1 MTALDFPSSPS
12 NGDIYENYVYDSTV
26 GAWKRIASG
35 IELGGISDVTITS
48 PTDGQA
54 LVYDSATS
62 TWVNGEGSTVPVI
75 ISETAPV
82 SPEVGELWLNSTEAK
97 MYVYYD
103 DGTSAQW
110 VAAVGGTVPQQGK
123 IIAVK
128 SAIFTGTQSASVT
141 AGSNVAVTDLSITH
155 EVADASNK
163 LIISVFLG
171 VAASSEGFGNVGL
184 AVHDGT
190 SLIAVGDAVGTK
202 TSLTAGGFVSDLN
215 ANYVVTMPSVTF
227 VHTPGAGSKTYTV
240 RAINISTATRTLFIN
255 RRETELD
262 SAYDSRGVS
271 SLVIQEVSV

>member
-103 DGTSAQW
+103 DGSSAQW
-110 VAAVGGTVPQQGK
+110 VAAVGGTVPSQGK
-123 IIAVK
+123 ILQVVSTTKTDTFSASITTGAT
-128 SAIFTGTQSASVT
+128 SAITGFSAT
-141 AGSNVAVTDLSITH
+141 ITPSS
-155 EVADASNK
+155 ASNK
-163 LIISVFLG
+163 ILVFVSLSAAHDTTHQPAFVMKRGATSIAIGDADGASRSRISAVIGGPADNTKFSTISQQFLDSPSSTSSLTYSAELLNMSG
-171 VAASSEGFGNVGL
+171 LTRTMYVNRPVDNTDSATIGRAVSMITLMEVAA
-184 AVHDGT
+184 
-190 SLIAVGDAVGTK
+190 
-202 TSLTAGGFVSDLN
+202 
-215 ANYVVTMPSVTF
+215 
-227 VHTPGAGSKTYTV
+227 
-240 RAINISTATRTLFIN
+240 
-255 RRETELD
+255 
-262 SAYDSRGVS
+262 
-271 SLVIQEVSV
+271 